1 MKKLLFSIG
10 LVFIVGC
17 SQSNNELN
25 PGKQNQTKQQ
35 EVTHPIISSIAE
47 EQKKNT
53 KRNPFFFKEDISSV
67 EYNGQLLF
75 DDIINNSVRLDINKI
90 AQLNDGELYELR
102 LQAIE
107 GIPDDRLS
115 LGYLYVQEDKIYKIE
130 YGDEKIKQFIS
141 SEEVPEGSAIICQ
154 ANEIKD
160 ELGKGETGWHHYLTI
175 DGDKCEYHSYNNSIE
190 TDYYESFT
198 WEKGK
203 GLINYRSGFGA
214 ERDAIELK
222 KIEDSTINSNN
233 TINSIVVEQQ
243 KQEVNDK
250 NSRGEENMNENLVG
264 ESITYRDEKM
274 GFSIDFPKTWEGKY
288 IVAEGEFGLS
298 IKHNVNGENGD
309 KLITIGIYDTEQQW
323 LADGGDDVA
332 MPYSKLGIRNGLVFV
347 YQLPSESNYDM
358 ETDKGKCAYEEY
370 IELQKDIEDIIG
382 SFKFLDG
389 DYSHINVA
397 WYENK
402 MQEIEK
408 ER

>member
-1 MKKLLFSIG
+1 MKKFLFSIG

-25 PGKQNQTKQQ
+25 PVKQNQTKQQ
-35 EVTHPIISSIAE
+35 EVTHSISSNIDE
-47 EQKKNT
+47 GEKGNT
-53 KRNPFFFKEDISSV
+53 KRNPFFFEEDISYV
-67 EYNGQLLF
+67 KYNGQFLF
-75 DDIINNSVRLDINKI
+75 DDIINDSVRLGINKI
-90 AQLNDGELYELR
+90 AQLNDGELYELK

-107 GIPDDRLS
+107 GVPDDRLS
-115 LGYLYVQEDKIYKIE
+115 LGYLYVQEDKIYKIA

-141 SEEVPEGSAIICQ
+141 SEEIPEGSAIICQ
-154 ANEIKD
+154 DDEIKD
-160 ELGKGETGWHHYLTI
+160 DLAKGEAGWHHYLTI
-175 DGDKCEYHSYNNSIE
+175 DGDKCEYHSYSNLIE

-222 KIEDSTINSNN
+222 KIEDSTINENN
-233 TINSIVVEQQ
+233 TINSKVVEQQ

-250 NSRGEENMNENLVG
+250 NSKGEENMNENLVG
-264 ESITYRDEKM
+264 ESVTYRNEKM
-274 GFSIDFPKTWEGKY
+274 GFSIELPKTWEGKY
-288 IVAEGEFGLS
+288 IVTEGEFGLS
-298 IKHNVNGENGD
+298 LEHNVNGEKGD

-323 LADGGDDVA
+323 LADGGDDVV
-332 MPYSKLGIRNGLVFV
+332 MSYLKLGIRNGLVFV

-358 ETDKGKCAYEEY
+358 ETDKGKFAYEEY
-370 IELQKDIEDIIG
+370 IELQEDIEDIIG